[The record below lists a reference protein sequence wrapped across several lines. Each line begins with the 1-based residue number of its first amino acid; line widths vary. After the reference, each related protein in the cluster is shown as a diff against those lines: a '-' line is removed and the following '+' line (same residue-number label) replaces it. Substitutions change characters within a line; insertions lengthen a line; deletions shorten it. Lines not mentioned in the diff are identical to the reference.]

1 MRQRGFHGVLTEPA
15 QNRHVN
21 QALLRRNTAVP
32 RENVSHGRDVQLRL
46 VVAQQHRGPQLL
58 PRLAL
63 QQAVRVLDLE
73 PHAREQQHGVLERAR
88 GGPLSEAAIAH
99 DVQQRGDDGAVGC
112 ADDEGGEGGGA
123 AGVVVDGLVFEDAGE
138 DVEGL
143 GGQEDSDGAADA
155 DVGEDGGEGHDVG
168 GEVAGLEL

>member
-1 MRQRGFHGVLTEPA
+1 MVLGGLTEPA
-15 QNRHVN
+15 QKRHIN

-32 RENVSHGRDVQLRL
+32 GENVSHGRDIQLRL
-46 VVAQQHRGPQLL
+46 VVPQQHRGPQLL

-88 GGPLSEAAIAH
+88 GGPLSESTIAN
-99 DVQQRGDDGAVGC
+99 DVQQSGHDRAIGR
-112 ADDEGGEGGGA
+112 ADDQGGEGGGA
-123 AGVVVDGLVFEDAGE
+123 AGVVVDVLVFEDAGE

-143 GGQEDSDGAADA
+143 GGEEDGDGAADE

-168 GEVAGLEL
+168 EGAVAGLEL